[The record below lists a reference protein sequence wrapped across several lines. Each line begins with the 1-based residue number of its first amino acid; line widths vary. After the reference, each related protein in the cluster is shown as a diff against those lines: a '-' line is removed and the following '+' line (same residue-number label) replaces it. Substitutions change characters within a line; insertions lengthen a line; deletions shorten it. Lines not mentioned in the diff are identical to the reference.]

1 MFFWGGIWRFVVV
14 VFSQLKLRRNW
25 MKDTGPP
32 RQLGQQVMLPA
43 SMMVQRCACWCL
55 QPRRFGKKK
64 TQKPGGLNTSM
75 AISAGVGPVGR
86 FLPGTGGLQ
95 LKDWDGSFIPKIG
108 EIFLQFDTAETGT
121 GILQMNPPKRWLQI
135 WVQDIQWVFC

>member
-1 MFFWGGIWRFVVV
+1 MLVDVCSQGAWGE
-14 VFSQLKLRRNW
+14 
-25 MKDTGPP
+25 
-32 RQLGQQVMLPA
+32 
-43 SMMVQRCACWCL
+43 
-55 QPRRFGKKK
+55 KK

-86 FLPGTGGLQ
+86 FLPRTGGLQ

-121 GILQMNPPKRWLQI
+121 GILQMNPPKR
-135 WVQDIQWVFC
+135 